1 MNKVKVNHNGTE
13 IQIEGLDMKISDE
26 IVRIT
31 EQRLTPEQIEQL
43 EAEFFM
49 EQMLIEQAEQK

>member
-1 MNKVKVNHNGTE
+1 MSKVKVNHNGTE
-13 IQIEGLDMKISDE
+13 IQFDGLDVKISDE

-31 EQRLTPEQIEQL
+31 EQHLTPEQIEQL

>member
-1 MNKVKVNHNGTE
+1 MSKVKVNNNGTE

>member
-1 MNKVKVNHNGTE
+1 MSNVKVNHNGTE

>member
-1 MNKVKVNHNGTE
+1 MSKVKVNHNGTE